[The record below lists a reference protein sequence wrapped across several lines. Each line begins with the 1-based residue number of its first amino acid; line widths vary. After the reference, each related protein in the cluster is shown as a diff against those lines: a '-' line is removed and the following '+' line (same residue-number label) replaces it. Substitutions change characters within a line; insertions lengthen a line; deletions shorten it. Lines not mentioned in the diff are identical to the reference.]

1 MKIVRWWQ
9 HGDSPEPPFFRDSI
23 MHANNRWLILAIITS
38 TLFLIIVDMTVL
50 YTALPRLTQALDAT
64 ASEKLWIVNAYPL
77 VVAGLLPGAGMLS
90 DRIGHKR
97 LFMTGLPV
105 FALASLCAAFSPS
118 AELLIASRAFLA
130 IGAAMMMPAT
140 LSIVRHVFTDE
151 RERALAIGIWAAVAS
166 GAAAL
171 GPVVGGVLLEYF
183 WWGSVF
189 LVNVPVVLIVIPFA
203 WKLIPDRGGNPDRPY
218 DLIGSGQVM
227 IGLVGVIYALKE
239 LSKPASSVPAL
250 IIAATL
256 GVLFLTLFARR
267 QKRALYPM
275 IDFSLFCNPAFSSGV
290 GVAIISMIALIGVEL
305 VLTQR
310 LQLVLGL
317 KPLMA
322 ALFILPIPVAS
333 ALAGPWAGMMLPR
346 FGERRIIVGG
356 FILTALGISCLA
368 ILFESHI
375 AVQLVCLFVLG
386 LGLGGAITAASTAIM
401 LNAPEEKA
409 GMVAAI
415 EDVSWEM
422 GGVLGVTLL
431 GGLMSAVYSHSL
443 VLPENPV
450 DGDLAYDSLDEALRI
465 AEGLSR
471 DDTLLLTHLARVAF
485 DHAFLAVL
493 MSATVLIIATVL
505 VLSCL
510 LRKRLQAHSMAD

>member
-1 MKIVRWWQ
+1 
-9 HGDSPEPPFFRDSI
+9 

-90 DRIGHKR
+90 DRLGHKR
-97 LFMTGLPV
+97 LFMAGLPV

-118 AELLIASRAFLA
+118 SELLIASRAFLA

-189 LVNVPVVLIVIPFA
+189 LVNVPIVLIVIPFA
-203 WKLIPDRGGNPDRPY
+203 WKLIPDRGGNPDRPC
-218 DLIGSGQVM
+218 DLLGSAQIM
-227 IGLVGVIYALKE
+227 FGLVGVIYALKE
-239 LSKPASSVPAL
+239 LSKPVSSMPAL
-250 IIAATL
+250 LIAAAV
-256 GVLFLTLFARR
+256 GVLFLTLFTRR
-267 QKRALYPM
+267 QKKAAHPM
-275 IDFSLFCNPAFSSGV
+275 IDFSLFRNPAFSSGV
-290 GVAIISMIALIGVEL
+290 AVAIISMIALIGVEL

-317 KPLMA
+317 TPLMA

-333 ALAGPWAGMMLPR
+333 ALAGPLAGMMLPR
-346 FGERRIIVGG
+346 FGERRIMVGG
-356 FILTALGISCLA
+356 FILTALGISSLA
-368 ILFESHI
+368 LWFESNI
-375 AVQLVCLFVLG
+375 AVQLLSLFVLG
-386 LGLGGAITAASTAIM
+386 FGIGGAITAASTAIM

-431 GGLMSAVYSHSL
+431 GGMMSAVYSRSL
-443 VLPENPV
+443 VLPANLSA
-450 DGDLAYDSLDEALRI
+450 GDLAYDSLDEALRI
-465 AEGLSR
+465 ADGMSQT
-471 DDTLLLTHLARVAF
+471 DATLLTQLARTAF
-485 DHAFLAVL
+485 DQAFLAVL
-493 MSATVLIIATVL
+493 ISAAILIAATVL
-505 VLSCL
+505 VLGCL
-510 LRKRLQAHSMAD
+510 LRKRLKAHYLAS